1 MWSVFWGLGTDQI
14 EYLSCGKTSADCVN
28 TDADPSRRTGGREKQ
43 KATVLLSQQEKESEA
58 WISQLSAAL
67 YHPPTD
73 CPTHSVSIS
82 TSLTQT
88 HSIPIPAAGHT
99 SAQDYQISSWRFGFP
114 DGGLCVV
121 ESELGHLDGAAL
133 WSTQECFVTVAHENS
148 LAVCSAMPPC
158 YHSQVFLSFLP
169 CQFSLPV
176 PITDLLILHSNIHS
190 HTLPHPI
197 SLWYI
202 TAGMEVVSLQ
212 LADRLRIPE
221 QQMWW
226 ATAAWGQ
233 ARRSFSHALTCV
245 LLYSCEDFL
254 LK

>member
-1 MWSVFWGLGTDQI
+1 MQI
-14 EYLSCGKTSADCVN
+14 LPEELVAGKNKKLLCYCHSK
-28 TDADPSRRTGGREKQ
+28 RR
-43 KATVLLSQQEKESEA
+43 ESEA

-99 SAQDYQISSWRFGFP
+99 SAQDYQISSWRFVFP

-121 ESELGHLDGAAL
+121 ESELGHLDCAAV

-158 YHSQVFLSFLP
+158 YRSQVFLSFLP
-169 CQFSLPV
+169 CQISLPF

-202 TAGMEVVSLQ
+202 TADMEVVSLQ
-212 LADRLRIPE
+212 LSDRLRIPE
-221 QQMWW
+221 QQM
-226 ATAAWGQ
+226 
-233 ARRSFSHALTCV
+233 
-245 LLYSCEDFL
+245 
-254 LK
+254 

>member
-1 MWSVFWGLGTDQI
+1 MQI
-14 EYLSCGKTSADCVN
+14 LPEELVAGKNKKLLCYCHRK
-28 TDADPSRRTGGREKQ
+28 RR
-43 KATVLLSQQEKESEA
+43 ESEA

-73 CPTHSVSIS
+73 CPTHSL
-82 TSLTQT
+82 SLHLQLPHTNALYSDSCCRT
-88 HSIPIPAAGHT
+88 HSHT

-121 ESELGHLDGAAL
+121 ESKLGHLDGAAA
-133 WSTQECFVTVAHENS
+133 WSTQDCFVTVAHENS

-158 YHSQVFLSFLP
+158 YDSQFFLSFLP

-176 PITDLLILHSNIHS
+176 PITDLLILHSNMHS

-197 SLWYI
+197 SPWYI
-202 TAGMEVVSLQ
+202 TAGVEVASLQ
-212 LADRLRIPE
+212 LAERLRIPE

-226 ATAAWGQ
+226 ATAAWG
-233 ARRSFSHALTCV
+233 RVRWSFSHALTFV
-245 LLYSCEDFL
+245 LLYIFEDFL